1 MWKNSNVVLWN
12 SIPLTIIFII
22 MYLENTQ
29 TYYKRQ
35 GTNNKVYF
43 EISFDLRTN
52 ERANRY
58 YPLNVISLWVFHYCA
73 DTFKILSTSFS
84 LSSILTGVYQHKY
97 TYTCTHADAQN
108 EKQTNYK
115 LISCVLH
122 SEVNKF

>member
-1 MWKNSNVVLWN
+1 
-12 SIPLTIIFII
+12 

-58 YPLNVISLWVFHYCA
+58 YPLNMLFLFEY
-73 DTFKILSTSFS
+73 STIVRT
-84 LSSILTGVYQHKY
+84 LL
-97 TYTCTHADAQN
+97 
-108 EKQTNYK
+108 
-115 LISCVLH
+115 
-122 SEVNKF
+122 KF